1 MNAKQQREY
10 WTKVERLRSQLDNKY
25 SSLFNDAVKK
35 DLTQFVNDINKFG
48 IQGALSQMG
57 AYAWNESMMT
67 IMEKLYKESAILFGN
82 AVYRAVGVMNKKGDT
97 FGLNNDWVTEVIN
110 FLMQYGF
117 TLVANITQTT
127 KSKLQEIVAKGI
139 TEGKSID
146 QITKDIMSDE
156 TTGYSVMRAK
166 RIARTEVMRA
176 SNYASMIGA
185 DKHDYEVDKI
195 WISAKD
201 LRTRRIPRNSYDHL
215 NMNGQKVG
223 WEDDFTSTG
232 KKGDLVLAGFPGDP
246 TAPAGFTINCRCAV
260 GFEARRDANGKLIK
274 KNRTIR

>member
-10 WTKVERLRSQLDNKY
+10 WTKVERLRRQLDDKY
-25 SSLFNDAVKK
+25 SSLFNEAIKK
-35 DLTQFVNDINKFG
+35 DLQQFADDLKAHG
-48 IQGALSQMG
+48 TQGALSQMG

-82 AVYRAVGVMNKKGDT
+82 SVYRAVGVMGQKSNT
-97 FGLNNDWVTEVIN
+97 FGLNNEWVTEVIN
-110 FLMQYGF
+110 FLIQYGF
-117 TLVANITQTT
+117 TLVSNITQTT
-127 KSKLQEIVAKGI
+127 KVKLQEIVAKGI
-139 TEGKSID
+139 EEGKSID

-176 SNYASMIGA
+176 SNYAAMIGA
-185 DKHDYEVDKI
+185 DKHPFEVDKV

-201 LRTRRIPRNSYDHL
+201 NRTRRIPRNNYDHVK
-215 NMNGQKVG
+215 MNGQKVG
-223 WEDDFTSTG
+223 WADDFTSTG

-246 TAPAGFTINCRCAV
+246 TTPAGFSINCRCTV
-260 GFEARRDANGKLIK
+260 GFEPKRDANGKLIRK
-274 KNRTIR
+274 IK